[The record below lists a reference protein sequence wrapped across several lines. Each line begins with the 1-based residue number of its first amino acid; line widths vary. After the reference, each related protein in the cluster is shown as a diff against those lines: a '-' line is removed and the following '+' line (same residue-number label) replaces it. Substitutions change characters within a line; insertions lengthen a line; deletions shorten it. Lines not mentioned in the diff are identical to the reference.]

1 MSSKIYL
8 IIVDYLGWYFHTQA
22 LLIPVRKH
30 KLNQEPDDETVK
42 KNVKIIKT
50 MTDFFALN

>member
-1 MSSKIYL
+1 MSSEIYL
-8 IIVDYLGWYFHTQA
+8 IIVDYLCWYFHTQA

-42 KNVKIIKT
+42 KT
-50 MTDFFALN
+50 